1 MTEALLTIFY
11 TLILLWV
18 IRKWSFFHGGGLTP
32 NIISFVFLLK
42 IGFGFLLFVIYY
54 FYYGN
59 NRFTS
64 DAFRFFDDSLIMYG
78 ALKTDPT
85 HYLRLLFGI
94 GLDKPDLALYI
105 KEMTFWGRDFPH
117 GLFNDNQTIIR
128 VNAIFD
134 LFSFGYYH
142 IHTVFMCFISLI
154 GLTALYKAFVPFLQK
169 HKLLL
174 LIGIFLIPSVLFWG
188 SGVLK
193 EGVVIFSM
201 GLLIWSLF
209 KVLEKPNVK
218 HLSVLICSILMLL
231 FIKVY
236 VIIALAP
243 GIIGFILLT
252 KKNRWNPLVVYLSI
266 AITGSLISL
275 AVHNKIPQVDII
287 TKLHFKNIDFIKMS
301 ERTTSNSAFY
311 LKRLNNNPIEF
322 VKMIPSALTNT
333 TFRPF
338 IWESKSTMMLINSLE
353 NIMLFLFGILCLL
366 FSKKSANIDF
376 KLVGFCLT
384 FIIILYLFIGWTT
397 PISGAIVRYKIPA
410 WPFFMILSLLIL
422 DEQKLYSKLPFL
434 EKLNVKIK

>member
-1 MTEALLTIFY
+1 
-11 TLILLWV
+11 V

-32 NIISFVFLLK
+32 NIISFIFLLK
-42 IGFGFLLFVIYY
+42 IGFGFLLFAIYY

-64 DAFRFFDDSLIMYG
+64 DAFRFFDDSLVMYG

-85 HYLRLLFGI
+85 YYLRLLFGI
-94 GLDKPDLALYI
+94 GLDKPDLAPYI

-128 VNAIFD
+128 VNSIFD

-142 IHTVFMCFISLI
+142 VHTVFMCFFSLI

-169 HKLLL
+169 LKLLL
-174 LIGIFLIPSVLFWG
+174 LFGIFLIPSVLFWS

-209 KVLEKPNVK
+209 KVVEKPNVK
-218 HLSVLICSILMLL
+218 HLSVLIFSILILL

-252 KKNRWNPLVVYLSI
+252 KKNRRHPLALYLSI

-275 AVHNKIPQVDII
+275 GVHNKIPEVDII
-287 TKLHFKNIDFIKMS
+287 TKLYFKNIDFIKMS
-301 ERTTSNSAFY
+301 ERTRSNSAFY
-311 LKRLNNNPIEF
+311 ITRLNNNPIEF

-338 IWESKSTMMLINSLE
+338 IWESKSAMMLLNSLE
-353 NIMLFLFGILCLL
+353 NITLFLFGTLCLFL
-366 FSKKSANIDF
+366 SKKRANIDF

>member
-11 TLILLWV
+11 ALILLWV

-32 NIISFVFLLK
+32 NIISFIFLLK
-42 IGFGFLLFVIYY
+42 IGFGFLLFAIYY

-64 DAFRFFDDSLIMYG
+64 DAFRFFDDSLVMYG

-85 HYLRLLFGI
+85 YYLRLLFGI
-94 GLDKPDLALYI
+94 GLDKPDLAPYI

-128 VNAIFD
+128 VNSIFD

-142 IHTVFMCFISLI
+142 VHTVFMCFFSLI

-169 HKLLL
+169 LKLLL
-174 LIGIFLIPSVLFWG
+174 LFGIFLIPSVLFWS

-209 KVLEKPNVK
+209 KVVEKPNVK
-218 HLSVLICSILMLL
+218 HLSVLIFSILILL

-252 KKNRWNPLVVYLSI
+252 KKNRRHPLALYLSI

-275 AVHNKIPQVDII
+275 GVHNKIPEVDII
-287 TKLHFKNIDFIKMS
+287 TKLYFKNIDFIKMS
-301 ERTTSNSAFY
+301 ERTRSNSAFY
-311 LKRLNNNPIEF
+311 ITRLNNNPIEF

-338 IWESKSTMMLINSLE
+338 IWESKSAMMLVNSLE
-353 NIMLFLFGILCLL
+353 NITLFLFGTLCLFL
-366 FSKKSANIDF
+366 SKKRANIDF

-410 WPFFMILSLLIL
+410 WPFFIILSLLIL

>member
-1 MTEALLTIFY
+1 
-11 TLILLWV
+11 V
-18 IRKWSFFHGGGLTP
+18 IRKWSFFHCGELTP
-32 NIISFVFLLK
+32 NIISAIFLLK
-42 IGFGFLLFVIYY
+42 IGFGFLLFAIYY

-64 DAFRFFDDSLIMYG
+64 DAFRFFDDSLVMYG
-78 ALKTDPT
+78 ALKKDPT
-85 HYLRLLFGI
+85 YYLRLLIGI
-94 GLDKPDLALYI
+94 GLDKPDLAPYI

-142 IHTVFMCFISLI
+142 VHTVFMCFFSLI

-169 HKLLL
+169 LKLLL

-209 KVLEKPNVK
+209 KVVEKPNVK
-218 HLSVLICSILMLL
+218 YLSVLIISILILL

-243 GIIGFILLT
+243 GIIGFILLK
-252 KKNRWNPLVVYLSI
+252 KKNRRHPLLVYFSI
-266 AITGSLISL
+266 AIAGSLISL
-275 AVHNKIPQVDII
+275 SVHKKIPEIDLI
-287 TKLHFKNIDFIKMS
+287 TKLYFKNVDFIKMS
-301 ERTTSNSAFY
+301 ERTRSNSAFY
-311 LKRLNNNPIEF
+311 ITRLNNNPIGF

-338 IWESKSTMMLINSLE
+338 IWESKSAMMLFNSLE
-353 NIMLFLFGILCLL
+353 NITLFLFGTLCLFL
-366 FSKKSANIDF
+366 SKKRANIDF
-376 KLVGFCLT
+376 KLVGFCMT

-397 PISGAIVRYKIPA
+397 PISGAIVRYKIPG

-422 DEQKLYSKLPFL
+422 DEQKLYAKLPFL
-434 EKLNVKIK
+434 KKLNAKIK

>member
-1 MTEALLTIFY
+1 LLTIFY
-11 TLILLWV
+11 ALILLWV

-32 NIISFVFLLK
+32 NIISFIFLLK
-42 IGFGFLLFVIYY
+42 IGFGFLLFAIYY

-64 DAFRFFDDSLIMYG
+64 DAFRFFDDSLVMYG

-85 HYLRLLFGI
+85 YYLRLLFGI
-94 GLDKPDLALYI
+94 GLDKPDLAPYI

-128 VNAIFD
+128 VNSIFD

-142 IHTVFMCFISLI
+142 VHTVFMCFFSLI

-169 HKLLL
+169 LKLLL
-174 LIGIFLIPSVLFWG
+174 LFGIFLIPSVLFWS

-209 KVLEKPNVK
+209 KVVEKPNVK
-218 HLSVLICSILMLL
+218 HLSVLIFSILILL

-252 KKNRWNPLVVYLSI
+252 KKNRRHPLALYLSI

-275 AVHNKIPQVDII
+275 GVHNKIPEVDII
-287 TKLHFKNIDFIKMS
+287 TKLYFKNIDFIKMS
-301 ERTTSNSAFY
+301 ERTRSNSAFY
-311 LKRLNNNPIEF
+311 ITRLNNNPIEF

-338 IWESKSTMMLINSLE
+338 IWESKSAMMLLNSLE
-353 NIMLFLFGILCLL
+353 NITLFLFGTLCLFL
-366 FSKKSANIDF
+366 SKKRANIDF

>member
-1 MTEALLTIFY
+1 LLTIFY

-18 IRKWSFFHGGGLTP
+18 IRKWSFFHCGELTP
-32 NIISFVFLLK
+32 NIISAIFLLK
-42 IGFGFLLFVIYY
+42 IGFGFLLFAIYY

-64 DAFRFFDDSLIMYG
+64 DAFRFFDDSLVMYG
-78 ALKTDPT
+78 ALKKDPT
-85 HYLRLLFGI
+85 YYLRLLIGI
-94 GLDKPDLALYI
+94 GLDKPDLAPYI

-142 IHTVFMCFISLI
+142 VHTVFMCFFSLI

-169 HKLLL
+169 LKLLL

-209 KVLEKPNVK
+209 KVVEKPNVK
-218 HLSVLICSILMLL
+218 YLSVLIISILILL

-243 GIIGFILLT
+243 GIIGFILLK
-252 KKNRWNPLVVYLSI
+252 KKNRRHPLLVYFSI
-266 AITGSLISL
+266 AIAGSLISL
-275 AVHNKIPQVDII
+275 SVHKKIPEIDLI
-287 TKLHFKNIDFIKMS
+287 TKLYFKNVDFIKMS
-301 ERTTSNSAFY
+301 ERTRSNSAFY
-311 LKRLNNNPIEF
+311 ITRLNNNPIGF

-338 IWESKSTMMLINSLE
+338 IWESKSAMMLFNSLE
-353 NIMLFLFGILCLL
+353 NITLFLFGTLCLFL
-366 FSKKSANIDF
+366 SKKRANIDF
-376 KLVGFCLT
+376 KLVGFCMT

-397 PISGAIVRYKIPA
+397 PISGAIVRYKIPG

-422 DEQKLYSKLPFL
+422 DEQKLYAKLPFL
-434 EKLNVKIK
+434 KKLNAKIK

>member
-1 MTEALLTIFY
+1 MLTIFY
-11 TLILLWV
+11 ALILLWV

-32 NIISFVFLLK
+32 NIISFIFLLK
-42 IGFGFLLFVIYY
+42 IGFGFLLFAIYY

-64 DAFRFFDDSLIMYG
+64 DAFRFFDDSLVMYG

-85 HYLRLLFGI
+85 YYLRLLFGI
-94 GLDKPDLALYI
+94 GLDKPDLAPYI

-128 VNAIFD
+128 VNSIFD

-142 IHTVFMCFISLI
+142 VHTVFMCFFSLI

-169 HKLLL
+169 LKLLL
-174 LIGIFLIPSVLFWG
+174 LFGIFLIPSVLFWS

-209 KVLEKPNVK
+209 KVVEKPNVK
-218 HLSVLICSILMLL
+218 HLSVLIFSILILL

-252 KKNRWNPLVVYLSI
+252 KKNRRHPLALYLSI

-275 AVHNKIPQVDII
+275 GVHNKIPEVDII
-287 TKLHFKNIDFIKMS
+287 TKLYFKNIDFIKMS
-301 ERTTSNSAFY
+301 ERTRSNSAFY
-311 LKRLNNNPIEF
+311 ITRLNNNPIEF

-338 IWESKSTMMLINSLE
+338 IWESKSAMMLVNSLE
-353 NIMLFLFGILCLL
+353 NITLFLFGTLCLFL
-366 FSKKSANIDF
+366 SKKRANIDF

-410 WPFFMILSLLIL
+410 WPFFIILSLLIL

>member
-1 MTEALLTIFY
+1 LTEALLTIFY

-18 IRKWSFFHGGGLTP
+18 IRKWSFFHCGELTP
-32 NIISFVFLLK
+32 NIISAIFLLK
-42 IGFGFLLFVIYY
+42 IGFGFLLFAIYY

-64 DAFRFFDDSLIMYG
+64 DAFRFFDDSLVMYG
-78 ALKTDPT
+78 ALKKDPT
-85 HYLRLLFGI
+85 YYLRLLIGI
-94 GLDKPDLALYI
+94 GLDKPDLAPYI

-142 IHTVFMCFISLI
+142 VHTVFMCFFSLI

-169 HKLLL
+169 LKLLL

-209 KVLEKPNVK
+209 KVVEKPNVK
-218 HLSVLICSILMLL
+218 YLSVLIISILILL

-243 GIIGFILLT
+243 GIIGFILLK
-252 KKNRWNPLVVYLSI
+252 KKNRRHPLLVYFSI
-266 AITGSLISL
+266 AIAGSLISL
-275 AVHNKIPQVDII
+275 SVHKKIPEIDLI
-287 TKLHFKNIDFIKMS
+287 TKLYFKNVDFIKMS
-301 ERTTSNSAFY
+301 ERTRSNSAFY
-311 LKRLNNNPIEF
+311 ITRLNNNPIGF

-338 IWESKSTMMLINSLE
+338 IWESKSAMMLFNSLE
-353 NIMLFLFGILCLL
+353 NITLFLFGTLCLFL
-366 FSKKSANIDF
+366 SKKRANIDF
-376 KLVGFCLT
+376 KLVGFCMT

-397 PISGAIVRYKIPA
+397 PISGAIVRYKIPG

-422 DEQKLYSKLPFL
+422 DEQKLYAKLPFL
-434 EKLNVKIK
+434 KKLNAKIK

>member
-1 MTEALLTIFY
+1 MLTIFY
-11 TLILLWV
+11 ALILLWV

-32 NIISFVFLLK
+32 NIISFIFLLK
-42 IGFGFLLFVIYY
+42 IGFGFLLFAIYY

-64 DAFRFFDDSLIMYG
+64 DAFRFFDDSLVMYG

-85 HYLRLLFGI
+85 YYLRLLFGI
-94 GLDKPDLALYI
+94 GLDKPDLAPYI

-128 VNAIFD
+128 VNSIFD

-142 IHTVFMCFISLI
+142 VHTVFMCFFSLI

-169 HKLLL
+169 LKLLL
-174 LIGIFLIPSVLFWG
+174 LFGIFLIPSVLFWS

-209 KVLEKPNVK
+209 KVVEKPNVK
-218 HLSVLICSILMLL
+218 HLSVLIFSILILL

-252 KKNRWNPLVVYLSI
+252 KKNRRHPLALYLSI

-275 AVHNKIPQVDII
+275 GVHNKIPEVDII
-287 TKLHFKNIDFIKMS
+287 TKLYFKNIDFIKMS
-301 ERTTSNSAFY
+301 ERTRSNSAFY
-311 LKRLNNNPIEF
+311 ITRLNNNPIEF

-338 IWESKSTMMLINSLE
+338 IWESKSAMMLLNSLE
-353 NIMLFLFGILCLL
+353 NITLFLFGTLCLFL
-366 FSKKSANIDF
+366 SKKRANIDF